1 MTLSEYASFDGL
13 GLAELVRKREV
24 IASELA
30 ELAFQAFQKVNPHV
44 NAVIEFFE
52 DRLESPSYHPNA
64 PFSGV
69 PMMLKDLG
77 ASEAGRKQEL
87 GSRLAKGNM
96 AKETS
101 YLTEQFAK
109 AGLINLGRTATPEF
123 ALSSTTESVAFGQT
137 KNPWDA
143 TKIAGGSSGGAAT
156 AVASGIVPIG
166 HASDGAGSI
175 RIPASACG
183 LVGLKPSRGRVSTGS
198 AESLLGM
205 GVEFA
210 VTRSVRDMA
219 ALLESVSKPAPGD
232 PFTILQPI
240 KPYSQEVGA
249 KLESLRIAF
258 TTKPW
263 GGYASDPGIKQATEQ
278 TAKLLET
285 MGHTV
290 TEDSPSFDYEQFIQA
305 ACVGWAVGFDRW
317 LDTLA
322 EQTSRRVE
330 ENLEPVTLLLYN
342 YAKTL
347 TANDVVNAEFVY
359 DRIRRKVGTFFENYD
374 ILLTPTLTLKPDPLG
389 KYSQSNH
396 YDGFIDFFKACD
408 ESCVFLPLFNLTG
421 QPALSLPLY
430 QSSDGLPIG
439 MQFVAKFGRE
449 DVLIRLVS
457 LLEQTL
463 PWQNRIPS
471 VHTSSK

>member
-13 GLAELVRKREV
+13 GLADLLRKKEV
-24 IASELA
+24 QVSELA
-30 ELAFQAFQKVNPHV
+30 QLAFQGFQKMNPYI

-52 DRLESPSYHPNA
+52 DRLESPAYQPDGLFA
-64 PFSGV
+64 GV
-69 PMMLKDLG
+69 PMMLKDIG

-87 GSRLAKGNM
+87 GSRLAKENV

-101 YLTEQFAK
+101 YLTTQFTK

-137 KNPWDA
+137 KNPWDV
-143 TKIAGGSSGGAAT
+143 TKIAGGSSGGAAAT
-156 AVASGIVPIG
+156 VASGIVPIA

-210 VTRSVRDMA
+210 LTRTVRDMA
-219 ALLESVSKPAPGD
+219 ALLEIVSKPAPGD
-232 PFTILQPI
+232 PFTILQTTNS
-240 KPYSQEVGA
+240 YSQEVRA
-249 KLESLRIAF
+249 NLEPLRIAF
-258 TTKPW
+258 ATKPW
-263 GGYASDPGIKQATEQ
+263 GGYAIDPEVKRFTEQ
-278 TAKLLET
+278 TAKLLER

-290 TEDSPSFDYEQFIQA
+290 TEHSPSFNYEEFIHA
-305 ACVGWAVGFDRW
+305 ACVGWAVGFDGW
-317 LDTLA
+317 LDSLA
-322 EQTSRRVE
+322 QQTARSVE
-330 ENLEPVTLLLYN
+330 ENLEPVTLSLYT

-347 TANDVVNAEFVY
+347 TANDVMNAESVY
-359 DRIRRKVGTFFENYD
+359 DSIRRKVGAFFGHYD

-389 KYSQSNH
+389 TYSQSNH
-396 YDGFIDFFKACD
+396 HNSFIDFFKTCD

-430 QSSDGLPIG
+430 QSSDGLPVG

-449 DVLIRLVS
+449 DVLIRLAS
-457 LLEQTL
+457 RLEQTL
-463 PWQNRIPS
+463 PWKNRIPS
-471 VHTSSK
+471 VHASST

>member
-13 GLAELVRKREV
+13 GLAELIRKKEV
-24 IASELA
+24 TVNELTQ
-30 ELAFQAFQKVNPHV
+30 LAFQAFENINPRI

-52 DRLESPSYHPNA
+52 DRLESTPINLNA
-64 PFSGV
+64 PFAGV
-69 PMMLKDLG
+69 PMMLKDIG

-87 GSRLAKGNM
+87 GSRLTKGNI
-96 AKETS
+96 ATESS
-101 YLTEQFAK
+101 YLTEQFAN
-109 AGLINLGRTATPEF
+109 AGLINVGRTATPEF

-137 KNPWDA
+137 KNPWDV
-143 TKIAGGSSGGAAT
+143 TKIAGGSSGGAAA
-156 AVASGIVPIG
+156 AVVTGIVPIA

-210 VTRSVRDMA
+210 LTRSIGDMA
-219 ALLESVSKPAPGD
+219 ALLEAVSKPAPGD
-232 PFTILQPI
+232 PFIICQPT
-240 KPYSQEVGA
+240 KPYFQEVGA
-249 KLESLRIAF
+249 KLEPLRIAF
-258 TTKPW
+258 TTTPW
-263 GGYASDPGIKQATEQ
+263 GGYRIDPEVKTATQQ
-278 TAKLLET
+278 TATWLER

-290 TEDSPSFDYEQFIQA
+290 TEHSPSFNYEEFIHA
-305 ACVGWAVGFDRW
+305 ACVGWAVGFDGW
-317 LDTLA
+317 LDSLA
-322 EQTSRRVE
+322 QQTGRSVE
-330 ENLEPVTLLLYN
+330 ENLEPVTLSLYN

-347 TANDVVNAEFVY
+347 TANDVVDAEFVY
-359 DRIRRKVGTFFENYD
+359 DNIRRKVGRFFEDYD

-389 KYSQSNH
+389 TYSQNHH
-396 YDGFIDFFKACD
+396 YDGFMSFFKACD

-430 QSSDGLPIG
+430 QSRDGLPIG

-449 DVLIRLVS
+449 DTLIRLAS
-457 LLEQTL
+457 RLEQTL
-463 PWQNRIPS
+463 PWKTRVPS
-471 VHTSSK
+471 VHASSK

>member
-1 MTLSEYASFDGL
+1 MTLSQYASFDGS
-13 GLAELVRKREV
+13 GLAELLRKKEV
-24 IASELA
+24 TSNELA
-30 ELAFQAFQKVNPHV
+30 QLAFQAFQKVNPHV

-52 DRLESPSYHPNA
+52 DRLESSYQPNA

-69 PMMLKDLG
+69 PMMLKDIG

-87 GSRLAKGNM
+87 GSRLAKGNV

-101 YLTEQFAK
+101 YLTEQFAR
-109 AGLINLGRTATPEF
+109 AGLINLGRTTTPEF
-123 ALSSTTESVAFGQT
+123 ALSSTTESIAFGQT
-137 KNPWDA
+137 KNPWDI
-143 TKIAGGSSGGAAT
+143 TKIAGGSSGGAA
-156 AVASGIVPIG
+156 ASVASGIVPIA

-198 AESLLGM
+198 AEGLLGM

-210 VTRSVRDMA
+210 LTRSVRDMA
-219 ALLESVSKPAPGD
+219 TLLESVSKPAPGD
-232 PFTILQPI
+232 PFTILQPT

-249 KLESLRIAF
+249 KLEPLRIAF

-263 GGYASDPGIKQATEQ
+263 GGYTIDPEVKRATEQ

-290 TEDSPSFDYEQFIQA
+290 TEDSPSFDYEEFIHA
-305 ACVGWAVGFDRW
+305 ACVGWAIGFDSW
-317 LDTLA
+317 LDSSA
-322 EQTSRRVE
+322 RQTGRSIE
-330 ENLEPVTLLLYN
+330 ENLEPVTLELYK

-347 TANDVVNAEFVY
+347 TADDVVNAEVVY
-359 DRIRRKVGTFFENYD
+359 DKIRREVGTFFNDYD
-374 ILLTPTLTLKPDPLG
+374 VLLTPTLTLKPDPLDT
-389 KYSQSNH
+389 YSQSNR
-396 YDGFIDFFKACD
+396 YNSFIDFFKACD

-449 DVLIRLVS
+449 DMLIRLAS

-463 PWQNRIPS
+463 PWKNRIPS
-471 VHTSSK
+471 VHASST